1 MRAVNTMPVHLSVII
16 PAYNEAGRIKK
27 CLKSLSAFLESEDYS
42 WEVVVCNDGSTDTTS
57 QIVRQISEQ
66 NVRVRI
72 LDLVHQGKGAAVR
85 QGMLH
90 AVGELRILC
99 DADFSMPVEQISS
112 LLDGAASSD
121 VVIASRELQ
130 DSRRFNEP
138 SKRHFMGRVFNFIT
152 RLLVLPGIND
162 SQCGFKLFKE
172 NCVSTLF
179 EELNV
184 DGFAF
189 DVEVLVKARIK
200 GFSILEVPID
210 WYYFE
215 GSKVRLIRDTVYM
228 FWDLLKISFKYRII
242 HIFNGH

>member
-1 MRAVNTMPVHLSVII
+1 
-16 PAYNEAGRIKK
+16 
-27 CLKSLSAFLESEDYS
+27 
-42 WEVVVCNDGSTDTTS
+42 
-57 QIVRQISEQ
+57 
-66 NVRVRI
+66 
-72 LDLVHQGKGAAVR
+72 
-85 QGMLH
+85 
-90 AVGELRILC
+90 
-99 DADFSMPVEQISS
+99 
-112 LLDGAASSD
+112 
-121 VVIASRELQ
+121 
-130 DSRRFNEP
+130 
-138 SKRHFMGRVFNFIT
+138 MGRVFNFIT